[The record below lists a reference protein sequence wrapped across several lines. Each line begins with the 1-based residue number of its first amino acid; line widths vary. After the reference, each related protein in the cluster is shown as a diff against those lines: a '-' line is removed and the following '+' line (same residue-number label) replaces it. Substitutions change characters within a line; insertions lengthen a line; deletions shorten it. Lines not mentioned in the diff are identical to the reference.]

1 MESGRVPDQLK
12 IAKVIPI
19 FKADDNKKF
28 SNYRLISI
36 LPNFSKILERVVYAR
51 LIKYLT
57 KHNILF
63 DNQFGFRKNHSTFMA
78 VLDLIDNLSNSI
90 DEKEFSVCVFIELS
104 KAFDTVKHKILIEK
118 LSHNGIRGTPL
129 LWFSDYLFNRKQFIK
144 FNNILSQYKTVT
156 CGVPQGAIL
165 GPLLFLIY
173 VNDISNCSSLLK
185 IIIFADDTCLSSSG
199 KDLTHMIQVVN
210 QELIASWFK
219 SNKLSINLKKTKCI
233 ISVLETSTT

>member
-78 VLDLIDNLSNSI
+78 VLDLIDNLQI
-90 DEKEFSVCVFIELS
+90 Q
-104 KAFDTVKHKILIEK
+104 LI
-118 LSHNGIRGTPL
+118 R
-129 LWFSDYLFNRKQFIK
+129 
-144 FNNILSQYKTVT
+144 NN
-156 CGVPQGAIL
+156 
-165 GPLLFLIY
+165 FL
-173 VNDISNCSSLLK
+173 
-185 IIIFADDTCLSSSG
+185 
-199 KDLTHMIQVVN
+199 
-210 QELIASWFK
+210 
-219 SNKLSINLKKTKCI
+219 
-233 ISVLETSTT
+233 